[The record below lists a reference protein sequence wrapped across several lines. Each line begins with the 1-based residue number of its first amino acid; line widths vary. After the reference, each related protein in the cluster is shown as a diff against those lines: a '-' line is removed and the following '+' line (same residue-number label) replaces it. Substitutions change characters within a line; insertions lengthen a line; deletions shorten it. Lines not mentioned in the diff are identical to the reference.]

1 MGKYYMEGYT
11 PPAGV
16 MDEDDVET
24 IQRQLNAA
32 GARLVVDGVWG
43 PKTEAA
49 YRGLSGGGNYAGQYG
64 QGLAAFMQQMQS
76 LLSGPEVS
84 YTPQS
89 EAALRAQL
97 WSALRPQVDA
107 AIAERREATK
117 ENAAALDVDAWAR
130 GMGRSTYLTDMKER
144 QMDDEADDIAQMEAE
159 YSATLASLL
168 MQAMEAERQRAL
180 EAQMYNANA
189 YASTK
194 QLAFSSA
201 QDAYREYLATLQ
213 SAQKR
218 SGGSSKE
225 DAIATTEENCRLF
238 LSYLT
243 PEERANIYKGVT
255 QQDRVY
261 RDELI
266 ASLGY
271 AGYVAIQQEF
281 PGLSR

>member
-1 MGKYYMEGYT
+1 MEKYYIDGYP

-16 MDEDDVET
+16 MNQDDVRE

-32 GARLVVDGVWG
+32 GARLAVDGLWG
-43 PKTEAA
+43 PKTKAA
-49 YRGLSGGGNYAGQYG
+49 YQSLGEGGDYAGQYG
-64 QGLAAFMQQMQS
+64 QGLASFMQQMQS
-76 LLSGPEVS
+76 LLSVPAVN
-84 YTPQS
+84 YIPQS
-89 EAALRAQL
+89 EAALRAQIQ
-97 WSALRPQVDA
+97 SALRPQVDA
-107 AIAERREATK
+107 AIAERREVTK

-130 GMGRSTYLTDMKER
+130 GMGKSTYLTDMKER
-144 QMDDEADDIAQMEAE
+144 QFDDEADDISQMEAE

-168 MQAMEAERQRAL
+168 MEAMEAERQHTL

-189 YASTK
+189 SANTK

-218 SGGSSKE
+218 RGGSSKE

-243 PEERANIYKGVT
+243 PEERGNIYKGT
-255 QQDRVY
+255 TEQDRVY

-271 AGYVAIQQEF
+271 AGYVAIQEEF
-281 PGLSR
+281 PGQ